1 MIMYY
6 YYLLT
11 SFFILMGVGRLVF
24 KYKITPAKV
33 SIVVRGTYNYWQYKY
48 MNYCLR
54 KWGLQPIVNDLGV
67 IIPYMYGVEKYNV
80 FVENSKRRMKPM
92 ILKAISC
99 KVTRTTENMTVTSR
113 THITED
119 FVKFMGHNKDIIPH
133 NLTPRKIGY
142 DEGIE
147 VTTVMG
153 KKHIFAADELIK
165 V

>member
-1 MIMYY
+1 MYY
-6 YYLLT
+6 HLLT
-11 SFFILMGVGRLVF
+11 SFFILMGVGRFVI
-24 KYKITPAKV
+24 KHKITPAKV
-33 SIVVRGTYNYWQYKY
+33 SIVVRGTYNYWQFKY

-54 KWGLQPIVNDLGV
+54 KWKMQPIVNDSGV

-80 FVENSKRRMKPM
+80 FVENSKRRMKPI
-92 ILKAISC
+92 ILEAISY
-99 KVTRTTENMTVTSR
+99 KVTRTTENVTIKSI
-113 THITED
+113 TDITED
-119 FVKFMGHNKDIIPH
+119 FMKFMGHNKDIIPH

-153 KKHIFAADELIK
+153 KKYIFSADELIK